1 MQPISIW
8 FQNNMDLVFILY
20 GLAFFVMGV
29 SILSQPKKGSRI
41 KLADII
47 WVLAYFALTHSINEW
62 LDGWEIIKG
71 HNRSLVS
78 IRFYILLISYFFL
91 FEFGRRLFL
100 LEKEK
105 YPVIL
110 KKFSRCLSWWLAPVL
125 VLCIYFL
132 GALFK
137 EGLYSEEIW
146 TRYLLGFPS
155 GLLIGSG
162 FILYYYYER
171 QIFKPIGVRKYFIV
185 ASLTFLFYG
194 VLGGLIVH
202 KSYFFP
208 SNLLNKDLFLS
219 LTKIPVQV
227 FRLICAAVATWSI
240 VGMSKIFNWETIK
253 TLEEEID
260 KRKQF
265 ETERQQLNEQLLKTN
280 ESLRRLALR
289 DSHTGLYNHGYLV
302 RIIESE
308 FSRAKRY
315 EHPLSV
321 IFMDVDFFKSI
332 NDVYGHQFGDLV
344 LKQFANNLRKVVRSS
359 DILVRYGGEEFV
371 VILPEIGMAD
381 AMTLANRILIG
392 INSYEF
398 GNDTHTV
405 RLKVSVAV
413 SSYPSDYVHRGMDLV
428 ELADKILIKAKEHGG
443 NRVYSS
449 EEVRTEKSVFDNEA
463 VQEPSDVATLKDK
476 IYKLTKRANQSVIE
490 ATAAFAKTIELKD
503 YHTGDH
509 VEKTVLYATEIA
521 KALGLSSESIENIH
535 QASMLHDLG
544 KVGISEEIL
553 SKPTNLT
560 EEEFMKIKAHPQ
572 IGADIIRPIQFM
584 QNVIPLI
591 RHHHERWDGR
601 GYPVGLKGKEIP
613 IGARIIAV
621 ADVYQALTSDRPY
634 RKAYSKEEAIRI
646 IQEESGS
653 HFDPEIV
660 KIFTEI
666 LNRDTKDKIN

>member
-1 MQPISIW
+1 MQTISNW

-20 GLAFFVMGV
+20 GLAFFIMGV
-29 SILSQPKKGSRI
+29 SILSQPKKGSKL
-41 KLADII
+41 KLANIL
-47 WVLAYFALTHSINEW
+47 WVLAYFGLTHSINEW
-62 LDGWEIIKG
+62 LDAWEIIKG
-71 HNRSLVS
+71 YNRSLAG

-110 KKFSRCLSWWLAPVL
+110 KKFSKCLSWWVAPVL

-132 GALFK
+132 GAFFNESLH
-137 EGLYSEEIW
+137 SEEIW

-155 GLLIGSG
+155 GILIGAG

-171 QIFKPIGVRKYFIV
+171 QIFKPIGVRRYFIG

-202 KSYFFP
+202 KSDFFP

-240 VGMSKIFNWETIK
+240 VGISRIFNWETIK
-253 TLEEEID
+253 ILEEEIN
-260 KRKQF
+260 KRKKF
-265 ETERQQLNEQLLKTN
+265 EAEREKLNEQLLKTN
-280 ESLRRLALR
+280 ENLRRLALR

-308 FSRAKRY
+308 LSRAKRY

-321 IFMDVDFFKSI
+321 IFMDIDFFKSI

-344 LKQFANNLRKVVRSS
+344 LKQFANNLQKVVRSS

-371 VILPEIGMAD
+371 VILPQISIVD
-381 AMTLANRILIG
+381 AMALSGRILAS

-398 GNDTHTV
+398 GNGTQTV
-405 RLKVSVAV
+405 KLKVSIAV
-413 SSYPSDYVHRGMDLV
+413 SSYPNDYVHRGMDLV

-449 EEVRTEKSVFDNEA
+449 EDTKNNKGVPVETI
-463 VQEPSDVATLKDK
+463 QESSDVSTLKDK
-476 IYKLTKRANQSVIE
+476 IYRLTKRANQSVIE
-490 ATAAFAKTIELKD
+490 ATAAFAKTIEIKD

-521 KALGLSSESIENIH
+521 KALGISGESIENIQ

-584 QNVIPLI
+584 QSVIPLI

-601 GYPVGLKGKEIP
+601 GYPAELKGKEIP

-621 ADVYQALTSDRPY
+621 ADAYQALTSDRPY

-646 IQEESGS
+646 IQEEAGS

-666 LNRDTKDKIN
+666 FNRDTQIK

>member
-1 MQPISIW
+1 MQAISGW

-20 GLAFFVMGV
+20 GLAFFIIGV

-41 KLADII
+41 KLAGII
-47 WVLAYFALTHSINEW
+47 WILAYFALTHSINEW

-71 HNRSLVS
+71 YNRSLAG

-110 KKFSRCLSWWLAPVL
+110 KKFSRCLSWWVAPVL

-132 GALFK
+132 GAFFK
-137 EGLYSEEIW
+137 ESLHSEEIW

-155 GLLIGSG
+155 GILIGAG

-171 QIFKPIGVRKYFIV
+171 QIFKPIGVRRYFIG
-185 ASLTFLFYG
+185 AGITFLFYG
-194 VLGGLIVH
+194 VLGGLIVP
-202 KSYFFP
+202 KSDFFP

-219 LTKIPVQV
+219 LFKIPVQV

-253 TLEEEID
+253 MLEEEIN
-260 KRKQF
+260 KRKKS
-265 ETERQQLNEQLLKTN
+265 EAEREKLNEQLLKTN
-280 ESLRRLALR
+280 ENLRRLALR
-289 DSHTGLYNHGYLV
+289 DSHTGLYNHGYLI

-308 FSRAKRY
+308 LSRAKRY

-321 IFMDVDFFKSI
+321 IFMDIDFFKSI
-332 NDVYGHQFGDLV
+332 NDVYGHQFGDVV
-344 LKQFANNLRKVVRSS
+344 LRQFANNLQKVVRSS

-371 VILPEIGMAD
+371 VILPQISIGD
-381 AMTLANRILIG
+381 AMTLAGRILAST
-392 INSYEF
+392 NSYEF
-398 GNDTHTV
+398 GNGTQTV
-405 RLKVSVAV
+405 KLKVSIAV
-413 SSYPSDYVHRGMDLV
+413 SSYPNDYVHRGMDLV
-428 ELADKILIKAKEHGG
+428 ELADKILIKAKERGG
-443 NRVYSS
+443 NRVYSAEDTKNDKGVS
-449 EEVRTEKSVFDNEA
+449 AEA
-463 VQEPSDVATLKDK
+463 IPESSDVSTLKDK
-476 IYKLTKRANQSVIE
+476 IYRLTKRANQSVIE
-490 ATAAFAKTIELKD
+490 ATAAFAKTIEIKD

-521 KALGLSSESIENIH
+521 KALGISGESIENIQ

-560 EEEFMKIKAHPQ
+560 EEEFMKIKEHPQ

-584 QNVIPLI
+584 RSVIPLI

-601 GYPVGLKGKEIP
+601 GYPAELKGKEIP

-621 ADVYQALTSDRPY
+621 ADAYQALTSDRPY

-646 IQEESGS
+646 IQEEAGS

-666 LNRDTKDKIN
+666 FNRDTLDKIN